1 MANLLRPAVTKF
13 NNISDSIGE
22 AFYSSNNAVIKNVR
36 GKYMSNLEYSLAF
49 STSVNDAEKAART
62 GEAQPKLSE
71 EQ

>member
-1 MANLLRPAVTKF
+1 
-13 NNISDSIGE
+13 
-22 AFYSSNNAVIKNVR
+22 
-36 GKYMSNLEYSLAF
+36 MSNLEYSLAF